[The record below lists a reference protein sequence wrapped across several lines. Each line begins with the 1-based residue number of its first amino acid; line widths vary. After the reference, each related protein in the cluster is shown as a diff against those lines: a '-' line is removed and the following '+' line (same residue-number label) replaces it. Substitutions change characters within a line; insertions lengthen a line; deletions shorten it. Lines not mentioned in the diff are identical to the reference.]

1 MHIAHLSSYAFK
13 LNMRQ
18 SSFFLPTLKED
29 PNEAQIA
36 SHKLMLR
43 AGLIRQLAAGIFTWL
58 PYGYIALKKVMN
70 ILREEIDS
78 IGGQEFLYPA
88 LNPIEIWEETGRVEA
103 MGDVMFH
110 IKNREGLVLAPTH
123 EEIVTFHAR
132 QHLQSYRDLPQIWY
146 QIQNKFRNEARPKSG
161 VLRGRQ
167 FIMKDSYSM
176 DSTWEGLDISYQ
188 NHYDA
193 YCKIFE
199 RCNIKFFVVGAS
211 SGAMGGKKSQEFM
224 VESDAGEDIC
234 AISDSG
240 YSANIEVAISAI
252 PSIGRS
258 ESNIEIEEFA
268 TPNSRTIDELIKDF
282 NLSENQLA
290 KSVVYYIDS
299 KAVLILMS
307 GNDELNETKLS
318 SVFATNSF
326 RPAEAFELFDIT
338 GANTGS
344 IGPVNLKTNIEIYA
358 DLRLQDSNNLISG
371 ANKDGYHY
379 KNIDLTRDTK
389 ITAYHD
395 FRTVKVGEPDIV
407 NGSPLR
413 VVKAIELG
421 HIFKLG
427 TKYSEAL
434 KANIL
439 DENGKEKPII
449 MGSYGIGVERV
460 LACYIEQNHDVNGI
474 IWQTPLAPFHIHIL
488 GLMIEK
494 SDEVKTACEKLYSD
508 FKKLGYDVLY
518 DDRIERP
525 GVKFNDADLIGLPIQ
540 IIVGNKNLSQ
550 GNFELKI
557 RKTGE
562 RKIVKTEE
570 IIEFINEYF
579 QS

>member
-1 MHIAHLSSYAFK
+1 
-13 LNMRQ
+13 MRQ
-18 SSFFLPTLKED
+18 SSFFLPTLKEV
-29 PNEAQIA
+29 PNEAQIP

-58 PYGYIALKKVMN
+58 PFGYLSLKKVMN
-70 ILREEIDS
+70 ILREEIDA

-123 EEIVTFHAR
+123 EEIVTYHAR
-132 QHLQSYRDLPQIWY
+132 QHIQSYRDLPQVWY

-176 DSTWEGLDISYQ
+176 DSSWEGLDISYQ

-193 YCKIFE
+193 YCKIFD

-240 YSANIEVAISAI
+240 YASNIEVATSAI
-252 PSIGRS
+252 ANIGRI
-258 ESNIEIEEFA
+258 ENNNIIEEFP
-268 TPNSRTIDELIKDF
+268 TPNSKTIDELIKDF
-282 NLSENQLA
+282 NLDEKSLA
-290 KSVVYYIDS
+290 KSVVYFIDS
-299 KAVLILMS
+299 KPILILMS

-318 SVFATNSF
+318 SVFGSNNF
-326 RPAEAFELFDIT
+326 RSADAHELFDIT

-344 IGPVNLKTNIEIYA
+344 IGPIKLKTNIPIFA
-358 DLRLQDSNNLISG
+358 DLRLSNANGLISG
-371 ANKDGYHY
+371 ANKDGIHY
-379 KNIDLTRDTK
+379 KNIDLDRDCV

-395 FRTVKVGEPDIV
+395 FRTVQVGEPDIID
-407 NGSPLR
+407 GSEIR

-460 LACYIEQNHDVNGI
+460 LACYIEQNHDENGI
-474 IWQTPLAPFHIHIL
+474 IWQFPLAPFHIHLL

-494 SDEVKTACEKLYSD
+494 SEEVKNTCEELYTELKGLS
-508 FKKLGYDVLY
+508 YEVLY

-540 IIVGNKNLSQ
+540 IIVGNKNLVD
-550 GNFELKI
+550 GNIEIKI
-557 RKTGE
+557 RKTNE
-562 RKIVKTEE
+562 RNIIKLEE
-570 IIEFINEYF
+570 IATFLKGYF
-579 QS
+579 KA